1 MSREYFFQLSS
12 ANKILAITINKDKR
26 EEENVGYNNRPRL
39 VIRGYAARRFVVDK
53 KDAKADQ

>member
-1 MSREYFFQLSS
+1 MSRVYFFQLSR
-12 ANKILAITINKDKR
+12 ANKILAITINKGKR
-26 EEENVGYNNRPRL
+26 EEGNVGYNNRSIL